1 MQKRPLSALSAL
13 TDLPKWRKIR
23 ITQTAFA
30 ATLLIVLIITPIYYS
45 WPTPSKAKITAI
57 KLSITIHPI
66 SENQISAI
74 VSAVD
79 ESGVVDTTR
88 DDIVEL
94 SFEGT
99 SASELEQSRVKLKN
113 GEGRVGIKVY
123 LQQSSFLTAR
133 WMSGPTP
140 LKDATVLVS
149 PLMWNY

>member
-1 MQKRPLSALSAL
+1 MLPALPAL
-13 TDLPKWRKIR
+13 IDLPKWRKVK

-30 ATLLIVLIITPIYYS
+30 VAMLIALIVTPIYYS
-45 WPTPSKAKITAI
+45 WPAPSKAKIIAV
-57 KLSITIHPI
+57 KLSITIHPV

-79 ESGVVDTTR
+79 ESGIVDTTR
-88 DDIVEL
+88 DDTVEL

-99 SASELEQSRVKLKN
+99 SASELEQSRVKLNN

-140 LKDATVLVS
+140 LRDATVLVS

>member
-1 MQKRPLSALSAL
+1 MLPALPAL
-13 TDLPKWRKIR
+13 IDLPKWRKVK

-30 ATLLIVLIITPIYYS
+30 VAMLIALIVTPIYYS
-45 WPTPSKAKITAI
+45 WPAPSKAKIIAV
-57 KLSITIHPI
+57 KLSITIHPV

-79 ESGVVDTTR
+79 ESGIVDTTR
-88 DDIVEL
+88 DDTVEL

-99 SASELEQSRVKLKN
+99 SVSELEQSRVKLNN

-140 LKDATVLVS
+140 LRDATVLVS